1 MCDSN
6 VVKVIVVN
14 KVKVIHANGHV
25 PGELNVADD
34 VSRGTQVES
43 LEGRWKR
50 GPKFLYQ
57 PESEWP
63 LDTTNN
69 EKETEDEEIR
79 KLLEYRK
86 PVAVNVAKVPT
97 IFKVGKVIDCKKFS
111 RWRNVLRF
119 IKNLKAKCKSRN
131 TEDVHVETRSGPFTP
146 QELDE
151 AETIWILEAQQEL
164 HGKFKKG
171 EYSKLSLFV
180 TSVIRVGGRVDEA
193 IFSYET
199 KHPALLPN

>member
-1 MCDSN
+1 MY
-6 VVKVIVVN
+6 
-14 KVKVIHANGHV
+14 
-25 PGELNVADD
+25 L
-34 VSRGTQVES
+34 
-43 LEGRWKR
+43 
-50 GPKFLYQ
+50 

-111 RWRNVLRF
+111 RWRKLLRVTANVLRF

-146 QELDE
+146 QELDK
-151 AETIWILEAQQEL
+151 QKPF
-164 HGKFKKG
+164 GF
-171 EYSKLSLFV
+171 
-180 TSVIRVGGRVDEA
+180 
-193 IFSYET
+193 
-199 KHPALLPN
+199 